1 MTRSKRYQS
10 RYKRRTA
17 RSSGSGAGKLVAAVV
32 AAIMLVAVLVAGF
45 VYWDQILDF
54 SVKLLSATTPTPLPT
69 PVPTPDPTPVSPT
82 QAPTPTPTPEITP
95 EPTPTPIPPVTTITI
110 SAVGDIMCHQ
120 SQLDDAYVAASGEY
134 DFTGSF
140 TDIAPYISAADLAIA
155 NLETTI
161 SGKDQQYTGY
171 PNFNS
176 PKSLLTALK
185 QAGFDVLT
193 TANEHIFDRK
203 WYGVE
208 QTIAN
213 IKAEGMACTGTFLSR
228 DEYYEPL
235 VVDVNGVKVAILA
248 YTDLLSANS
257 KDIPDEKMN
266 FCIKMLNIKTVRKD
280 IELSREKGAD
290 IVIVSVHWGDEYSRK
305 ATSEDRATAEDIIK
319 AGADV
324 ILGSHPHVLQT
335 ITYRDFEQDAGG
347 TKKCAV
353 VYSLGNFLSAQ
364 TGQYKDSGMVVN
376 LTFDKDNQT
385 NKVTLKEV
393 TYLPTWVYIS
403 DADKKEYRILPVG
416 KYLDDS
422 TLLGQLAD
430 KFRTRLTEVWKETT
444 DLIGSDAATAVRGS

>member
-1 MTRSKRYQS
+1 
-10 RYKRRTA
+10 
-17 RSSGSGAGKLVAAVV
+17 
-32 AAIMLVAVLVAGF
+32 
-45 VYWDQILDF
+45 
-54 SVKLLSATTPTPLPT
+54 
-69 PVPTPDPTPVSPT
+69 
-82 QAPTPTPTPEITP
+82 
-95 EPTPTPIPPVTTITI
+95 
-110 SAVGDIMCHQ
+110 MCHQ

-422 TLLGQLAD
+422 TLLGQLAEHMERPAD
-430 KFRTRLTEVWKETT
+430 ALARWERREMQMFPPTVASLRQLAQYANA
-444 DLIGSDAATAVRGS
+444 DAAIDAARQAAVPPVLLPRLVLDDAGRFVDIVLPGDDRYESTPVPEYVMGTGR